1 VQRLTIA
8 TLIFLAIAACRIPSS
23 MADEVQLANGDLI
36 SGEIIK
42 IEGETIVLKTSY
54 AEKVQ
59 VNWKKVVCLAAEKE
73 LTFVLKTEELLVGRA
88 SCPSI
93 GTIRLEGEKIGEPAE
108 FALSELE
115 KIEPY
120 PPAPAVNYRALVSA
134 GGSIN
139 RGNTDT
145 STFNSSAGFQVRSKR
160 HRVTL
165 EGRFN
170 IGESDG
176 NENERNWLASG
187 KYDFFVT
194 NKVYT
199 YLQTLFEYDKF
210 QDLNLRSTA
219 GPGLGYQF
227 FDTERTK
234 LFAEL
239 GPSYFREDYDEGVDN
254 EYLSGRWAAGLKYDL
269 LPEKI
274 KFFHR
279 NEGYYDLTS
288 DKGVY
293 IRTEQGI
300 RLTLV
305 RNFFLNFQANY
316 QYRSEPPAG
325 IKKSDTSLILGLG
338 YELNF

>member
-1 VQRLTIA
+1 
-8 TLIFLAIAACRIPSS
+8 
-23 MADEVQLANGDLI
+23 M
-36 SGEIIK
+36 
-42 IEGETIVLKTSY
+42 
-54 AEKVQ
+54 
-59 VNWKKVVCLAAEKE
+59 
-73 LTFVLKTEELLVGRA
+73 
-88 SCPSI
+88 
-93 GTIRLEGEKIGEPAE
+93 
-108 FALSELE
+108 
-115 KIEPY
+115 
-120 PPAPAVNYRALVSA
+120 
-134 GGSIN
+134 
-139 RGNTDT
+139 
-145 STFNSSAGFQVRSKR
+145 
-160 HRVTL
+160 
-165 EGRFN
+165 
-170 IGESDG
+170 
-176 NENERNWLASG
+176 
-187 KYDFFVT
+187 
-194 NKVYT
+194 
-199 YLQTLFEYDKF
+199 
-210 QDLNLRSTA
+210 
-219 GPGLGYQF
+219 GYQF
-227 FDTERTK
+227 FDTARTK
-234 LFAEL
+234 LFGEL